1 MEPFKLLVAIVLIG
15 IVASLGVAL
24 FHLVHDRKGETKS
37 MVRALTVRISLSVA
51 LFILLFIA
59 YAAGWIQPHGLRP

>member
-1 MEPFKLLVAIVLIG
+1 MDPVKLVILAILAAIVVSMG
-15 IVASLGVAL
+15 SAL
-24 FHLVHDRKGETKS
+24 FHLVHDRKGETKK

-59 YAAGWIQPHGLRP
+59 YALGLIEPHGVRP